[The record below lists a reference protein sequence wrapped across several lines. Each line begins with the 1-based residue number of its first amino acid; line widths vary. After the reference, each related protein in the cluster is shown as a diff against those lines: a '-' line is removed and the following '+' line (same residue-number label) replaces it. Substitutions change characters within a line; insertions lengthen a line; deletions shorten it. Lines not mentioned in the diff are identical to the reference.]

1 MAMQRFGIVGCGY
14 VGAGV
19 ALQARARGFQVT
31 GTTTSPSRLS
41 ELCELVDHPRICQA
55 GDPHADYDFLDDLDG
70 LLIAM
75 APSSMS
81 EQSNYE
87 NVFGDAVPCLIDA
100 IRQRKAD
107 SSLHVTYLSS
117 AGIYGDKAGQVTG
130 EQTPPDRTDP
140 TNALLAQAEDTV
152 LELNSAAVQ
161 TCVLRLGGIYGPG
174 QDIPSY
180 IKSASGHQVPK
191 NGNHV
196 NAWVHLTDIVRG
208 IFFAYDNQLSGIY
221 NLVDDLQLTRR
232 ELSNQLCD
240 IEGLAPVIWENHNRD
255 GARIFNA
262 RVSNQRLK
270 NLGFKLMVPSML
282 SPVPA

>member
-1 MAMQRFGIVGCGY
+1 MGCGY
-14 VGAGV
+14 VGAAV
-19 ALQARARGFQVT
+19 ALQAKQRSFLVT
-31 GTTTSPSRLS
+31 GTTTTPSRLS
-41 ELCELVDHPRICQA
+41 ELCELVDHPRICCA
-55 GDPHADYDFLDDLDG
+55 GDPQADYDFLDDLDG

-81 EQSNYE
+81 ERNNYE
-87 NVFGDAVPCLIDA
+87 SVFGDAVSSLTNA
-100 IRQRKAD
+100 IRHRKTKTP
-107 SSLHVTYLSS
+107 LHVTYLSS
-117 AGIYGDKAGQVTG
+117 AGVYGDKAGQVTG

-152 LELNSAAVQ
+152 LELNNAEVQ
-161 TCVLRLGGIYGPG
+161 ACVLRLGGIYGPG

-180 IKSASGHQVPK
+180 IKSASGHQVSK

-208 IFFAYDNQLSGIY
+208 IFFAYDNQLNGIY

-232 ELSNQLCD
+232 ELSNHLCD
-240 IEGLAPVIWENHNRD
+240 IDGLAPVIWDNHNRD

-270 NLGFKLMVPSML
+270 NLGFKFMVPSML
-282 SPVPA
+282 TPIPA